1 MTLRVPT
8 FMALAARLVALAAAG
23 AATNARA
30 EQTNAPAAKPTPI
43 TVETIAAGLEHP
55 WGVAFLPDG
64 RLLVT
69 ERTGHLRVVTR
80 EGTIS
85 EPIAGVPAVAAQGQG
100 GLLDVALAPDFAESG
115 IVFLSYAESRDGSKN
130 GTSVA
135 RAKLV
140 LDEAGGRLSDLSV
153 IFRQAPA
160 WKSTYHFGSRLVFAR
175 DGSLFVTTGER
186 NYGREEA
193 QNPANHLGKVIRI
206 MPDGAPAPDNPKLE
220 GWDPKVWSI
229 GHRNI
234 QGATLD
240 PVTGALWTVEHGARG
255 GDELNHPEAGK
266 NYGWPVITYGRDYS
280 GAKIG
285 EGTAKAGLEQPVYY
299 WDPSIAVSG
308 LTFYTGELFPDWKGN
323 LFVGGLAGAELQR
336 LVMLDGKVVA
346 QEKLLGELGQ
356 RIRDVRQ
363 GPDGAL
369 WVLTDSGN
377 GKLLRLTPRTP

>member
-1 MTLRVPT
+1 MTLKVRT
-8 FMALAARLVALAAAG
+8 FMALAASLVALAA
-23 AATNARA
+23 TNTRA

-43 TVETIAAGLEHP
+43 TVETVASGLENP
-55 WGVAFLPDG
+55 WGLAFLPDG

-69 ERTGHLRVVTR
+69 ERPGRLRVVTR
-80 EGTIS
+80 EGAIS

-115 IVFLSYAESRDGSKN
+115 VIFLSYAEQRDGSKN

-140 LDEAGGRLSDLSV
+140 LDEAGGRLTDLSV

-186 NYGREEA
+186 NHAREEA
-193 QNPANHLGKVIRI
+193 QNPANHLGKVIHI
-206 MPDGAPAPDNPKLE
+206 MPDGTPAPDNPKLE

-234 QGATLD
+234 QGAALD
-240 PVTGALWTVEHGARG
+240 PVTGALWTAEHGARG

-308 LTFYTGELFPDWKGN
+308 LTFYTGDLFPDWKGN
-323 LFVGGLAGAELQR
+323 IFVGGLNGAQLQR
-336 LVMLDGKVVA
+336 LVLLDGKVVA
-346 QEKLLGELGQ
+346 HEKMLADLGE

-369 WVLTDSGN
+369 WVLTDSGD
-377 GKLLRLTPRTP
+377 GKLLRLMPRTPA